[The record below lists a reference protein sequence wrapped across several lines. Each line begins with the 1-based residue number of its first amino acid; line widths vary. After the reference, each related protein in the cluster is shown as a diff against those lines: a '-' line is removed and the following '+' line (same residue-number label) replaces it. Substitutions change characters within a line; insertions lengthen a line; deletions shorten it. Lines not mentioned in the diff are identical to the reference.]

1 MNEQEE
7 EDVLNEQEEE
17 DVLKVT
23 WRSRVYGEIEYS
35 LELVEME
42 ETVRHSGDKQL
53 IESWLN

>member
-1 MNEQEE
+1 M
-7 EDVLNEQEEE
+7 NEQEEE